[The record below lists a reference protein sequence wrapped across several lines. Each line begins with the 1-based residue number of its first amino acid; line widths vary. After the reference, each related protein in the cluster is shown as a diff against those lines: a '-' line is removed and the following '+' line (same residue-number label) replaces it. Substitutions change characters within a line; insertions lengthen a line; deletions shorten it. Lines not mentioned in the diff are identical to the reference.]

1 MSDNILDGFGS
12 RTLSAAPG
20 WTGVAP
26 SLDVAET
33 DKEVVITAELPGLEE
48 KDFDVTVAGDILT
61 LKGEKNADH
70 EEHNGGSYYAERR
83 YGAFSRSVRLPS
95 RSRTRP
101 WTPPTTR
108 AC

>member
-1 MSDNILDGFGS
+1 M
-12 RTLSAAPG
+12 
-20 WTGVAP
+20 
-26 SLDVAET
+26 AET

>member
-1 MSDNILDGFGS
+1 M
-12 RTLSAAPG
+12 
-20 WTGVAP
+20 
-26 SLDVAET
+26 AET

-61 LKGEKNADH
+61 LKGEKKADH